1 MDGRK
6 KHVEKNKIGY
16 GRYEIGLACHL
27 EENVEV
33 IRSAVC
39 IQA

>member
-1 MDGRK
+1 MDGK
-6 KHVEKNKIGY
+6 NMEKNKIGY
-16 GRYEIGLACHL
+16 GRYEIGLICHL

-33 IRSAVC
+33 IRSVVC